1 MKTASPEQ
9 TADDAEDGSQNGSQ
23 NGKAEQGEGAEDTD
37 DGMGD
42 LEAEMMA
49 EFEKGEWDE
58 NGDQS

>member
-1 MKTASPEQ
+1 MKTLSPEQ
-9 TADDAEDGSQNGSQ
+9 TAANAEVGSQ

>member
-1 MKTASPEQ
+1 MKTLSPEQ
-9 TADDAEDGSQNGSQ
+9 TAADAEAGSQNGSQ
-23 NGKAEQGEGAEDTD
+23 NEKNQDDEGAEDTD

>member
-1 MKTASPEQ
+1 MSPEQ
-9 TADDAEDGSQNGSQ
+9 TAADAEVRSQNGSQ
-23 NGKAEQGEGAEDTD
+23 NGKAEGGEGAEDTD

>member
-9 TADDAEDGSQNGSQ
+9 TAADAEVGSQNGSQ
-23 NGKAEQGEGAEDTD
+23 NGKAEQGESAEDTD